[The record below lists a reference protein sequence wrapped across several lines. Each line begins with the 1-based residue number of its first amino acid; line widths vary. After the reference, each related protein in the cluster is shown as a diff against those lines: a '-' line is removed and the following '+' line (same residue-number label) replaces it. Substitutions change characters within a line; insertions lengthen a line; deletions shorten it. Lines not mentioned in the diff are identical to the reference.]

1 MPEVVGVRLKNK
13 SIIFNGRAEKMIY
26 KFFHKFNKI
35 IIPLSIFAFF
45 FTSCTSYKIVNK
57 NEMTFYNYAKRTF
70 RLNSKAGDKIR
81 VTQSDGQRFKLIY
94 IDITDEFLIAEYRNQ
109 GFVSNLIKF
118 DTPPEE
124 LRIPLD
130 QIFKIEKAQF
140 SGSKT
145 AGLII
150 GVPLALFIYILI
162 GVIRYK

>member
-1 MPEVVGVRLKNK
+1 
-13 SIIFNGRAEKMIY
+13 MIY

-35 IIPLSIFAFF
+35 IAPLLISAFF
-45 FTSCTSYKIVNK
+45 LISCTSYKIVNK

-109 GFVSNLIKF
+109 GFVRNLIKF

-130 QIFKIEKAQF
+130 QIFKIEKRTKSEKREF
-140 SGSKT
+140 SVLKT
-145 AGLII
+145 TGLII
-150 GVPLALFIYILI
+150 GIPLGGFAAL
-162 GVIRYK
+162 V